1 MNFIKHIYTASIVTS
16 LAFFAACGDSDS
28 SSTPSDVVNPDVSD
42 ITDISDSTD
51 NGTTSKDSTTATD
64 STVTKDPTVAK
75 DSSATK
81 DSTAVKDTSSV
92 KSSSSVNDI
101 SSSNSDNNPQ
111 SSSSNN
117 NSTISSSSSIIG
129 NAKVGS
135 CQIKVDTLSSS
146 YPVTCDGFRIGSLHN
161 KLGEERIKF
170 ENEGKN
176 CSLSD
181 HLDGTVDVTCG
192 DTTYTLYKG
201 LCNSTPYDPTIS
213 ICSYRNVLSERE
225 VHGDPTLV
233 SCSNADLWCHNPNT
247 EDANTSHDNKVI
259 YKEGDGIYFSNS
271 NANDLTDWQGICITY
286 TSDKITSISLD
297 LGDTKNQELNN
308 NLPQVVLARTTVLPI
323 EECFSWAQFKQRR
336 WESPSIYG
344 TDAAKSIA
352 SFKIAFHG
360 SSEGSFNLIRFR
372 SLTEANNDPEI
383 KRTCSEDMWCAEIG
397 EYQVHTGCGIDKI
410 GSWSATTD
418 NEDGGSSTV
427 TWPIKLGNDYSTTA
441 VDPIIDEFVGLTA
454 AYHLGENIEKPYV
467 KIGFE
472 LDFESVED
480 FDISIW
486 NGFCLSYKADHDFA
500 IELASQD
507 KNATNNPK
515 AAIKKSFNR
524 TTIDIPWTSFDP
536 ADASS
541 VNRINFVFSG
551 AAGTTGY
558 FAFYSVGR
566 LGTCK

>member
-1 MNFIKHIYTASIVTS
+1 MNFTRQFFAATTITS

-28 SSTPSDVVNPDVSD
+28 SSTPSDVVTPDVAD

-51 NGTTSKDSTTATD
+51 NGTTSKDSTTAKD

-75 DSSATK
+75 NSSATK

-92 KSSSSVNDI
+92 KSSSSVNDV
-101 SSSNSDNNPQ
+101 
-111 SSSSNN
+111 SSSSSGNN
-117 NSTISSSSSIIG
+117 PTSSSSDSSTTSSSSSING
-129 NAKVGS
+129 NVTAGS

-146 YPVTCDGFRIGSLHN
+146 YPVTCDGYRFGSLHN
-161 KLGEERIKF
+161 KLGEERIEFK
-170 ENEGKN
+170 NEGKN

-181 HLDGTVDVTCG
+181 HLDGIVDVTCG

-233 SCSNADLWCHNPNT
+233 SCSSADLWCHNPNT
-247 EDANTSHDNKVI
+247 EDANTTHDNKVI

-271 NANDLTDWQGICITY
+271 NTHDLTDWQGICITY

-297 LGDTKNQELNN
+297 LGDTKNKELNN
-308 NLPQVVLARTTVLPI
+308 NLPQVVLARASVLPI

-336 WESPSIYG
+336 WETPFIYG
-344 TDAAKSIA
+344 NDATKSIA
-352 SFKIAFHG
+352 SFKIDFQG

-397 EYQVHTGCGIDKI
+397 EYQVHTGCGIDRI
-410 GSWSATTD
+410 GSWEATTD
-418 NEDGGSSTV
+418 KKDGGSSTV
-427 TWPIKLGNDYSTTA
+427 TWPTELGNDYSPTA
-441 VDPIIDEFVGLTA
+441 VDRIIDEFVGLTA
-454 AYHLGENIEKPYV
+454 AYHLGEGIDKPYV

-472 LDFESVED
+472 LDFDSVED
-480 FDISIW
+480 FDISSW

-500 IELASQD
+500 IELASYD

-515 AAIKKSFNR
+515 AAIQKSFDR
-524 TTIDIPWTSFDP
+524 TTIDIPWTSLDP

-551 AAGTTGY
+551 NAGTNGI
-558 FAFYSVGR
+558 FAFYTFGK